1 MFIWG
6 VVWLSAALFT
16 AIVGT
21 QAVAALLLY
30 QIATYVFALLALYYL
45 MLGLV
50 EQPKLLRA
58 RIRRFDEFFRR
69 G

>member
-1 MFIWG
+1 MFFWG
-6 VVWLSAALFT
+6 VIWLTAAIFT
-16 AIVGT
+16 AIAGS
-21 QAVAALLLY
+21 QAMAAVVLF
-30 QIATYVFALLALYYL
+30 QIATYVFALFALYYL

-58 RIRRFDEFFRR
+58 RIRRFDELLRR

>member
-1 MFIWG
+1 MFFWA
-6 VVWLSAALFT
+6 VVWLTAAVVSALAGSQDVT
-16 AIVGT
+16 AA
-21 QAVAALLLY
+21 AVY
-30 QIATYVFALLALYYL
+30 QIATYVFALLALYYM

-58 RIRRFDEFFRR
+58 RIHRFDELLRR